1 MKLPFAAL
9 VLVPCL
15 AIAQEHTMP
24 MPSSPAISLDAGLG
38 DLHHPVSTKNS
49 QAQQFFDQGL
59 RYVYAFNHEQA
70 VKSFQHAGE
79 LDPNLA
85 IAWWGAALALGPN
98 INMDV
103 DPDREKQAYD
113 AVHTAMS
120 KSDHASQKEKDM
132 IATLAKRYSNDPGA
146 DLKKLAVDY
155 SNAMRDLSKKY
166 PNDLDIATLFAESL
180 MDLHPWKFW
189 TLDGKP
195 TEGTPEI
202 LSTLESVLKR
212 DPHHMGANH
221 YYIHATEA
229 SPNPEKALASAKRLK
244 TLAPGAGHLVHMP
257 AHTLERTGNYAAAAA
272 ANVAGARADR
282 EFMKKYGNENLYSAM
297 YYNHNL
303 DFGAASYAMIGDY
316 ANAKKLADEVSA
328 NAASLIKMLGDIE
341 AITSD
346 SMRVLVRFNKWADVL
361 KMPEAAGPMSTMF
374 RHFARGSAFAKAGDV
389 AAAEQEQKL
398 LETSRTAL
406 PEMNMVLQNQPGDVG
421 KVASAL
427 LAGRIAEAK
436 GDSDAAIAAYQRAVA
451 AEDALSYDEP
461 ADWFYPT
468 RETLGGALLR
478 AGKPGEAEAVF
489 REDLKRNPNNP
500 RSLFGLSEALKAQ
513 KKPSAKYAQSFKQMW
528 KGGPL
533 KTEDL

>member
-1 MKLPFAAL
+1 MYHSLQNVTDRRVPMKLLCAAL
-9 VLVPCL
+9 VLV
-15 AIAQEHTMP
+15 
-24 MPSSPAISLDAGLG
+24 SLDPGLG
-38 DLHHPVSTKNS
+38 NLHHPVSTKNS

-70 VKSFQHAGE
+70 VKSFQRAGE
-79 LDPNLA
+79 LDPDLG

-113 AVHTAMS
+113 AVRLAMS

-146 DLKKLAVDY
+146 DLKRLALDY

-189 TLDGKP
+189 TRDGKP
-195 TEGTPEI
+195 AEGTPEI

-221 YYIHATEA
+221 YYIHTTEG
-229 SPNPEKALASAKRLK
+229 SPHPEKAMASAKRLA
-244 TLAPGAGHLVHMP
+244 TLAPAAGHLMHMP
-257 AHTLERTGNYAAAAA
+257 AHTYERTGNYAGAAA
-272 ANVAGARADR
+272 ANVAGAKADR

-303 DFGAASYAMIGDY
+303 DFGAGSYAMIGDY

-328 NAASLIKMLGDIE
+328 NAANLIKMLGDIE
-341 AITSD
+341 VMTSD
-346 SMRVLVRFNKWADVL
+346 SAKVLVRFNRWSDVL
-361 KMPEAAGPMSTMF
+361 NMPEAAGPMSKMF
-374 RHFARGSAFAKAGDV
+374 RHFARGVAFARAGNIAGATHEWQTLDHSI
-389 AAAEQEQKL
+389 A
-398 LETSRTAL
+398 SL
-406 PEMNMVLQNQPGDVG
+406 PEMNMAIQNSPRDVA
-421 KVASAL
+421 KVATEVLS
-427 LAGRIAEAK
+427 GRIAEAR
-436 GDSDAAIAAYQRAVA
+436 GDGDAAIAAYQRAVA
-451 AEDALSYDEP
+451 AEDALGYDEP

-500 RSLFGLSEALKAQ
+500 RSLFGLTEALKAQ
-513 KKPSAKYAQSFKQMW
+513 KKSSTKYAQSFKQTW
-528 KGGPL
+528 KGGAL
-533 KTEDL
+533 KADDL